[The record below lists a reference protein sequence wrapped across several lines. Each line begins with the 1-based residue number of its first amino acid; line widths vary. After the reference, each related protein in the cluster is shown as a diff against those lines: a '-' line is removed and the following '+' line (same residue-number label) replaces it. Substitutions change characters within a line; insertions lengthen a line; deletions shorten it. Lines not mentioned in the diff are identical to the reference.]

1 MNDLHADLR
10 HLAPLAPDQLPNLP
24 RISIITPCLNGER
37 YIVEAI
43 ESVLQQGY
51 PNFEHIIVDGASTDA
66 TLALLQRFSHLT
78 IISEPDRGSHEAMN
92 KGVGRASGDVIAF
105 LNVDD
110 SYPDNTL
117 LKVGAAFAANPGV
130 DILVG
135 DTVVYEDDGSDHRA
149 VRFIFNHP
157 HGNWLTECMFGNPGI
172 NGCFFRRSV
181 FERVGLFNNDYHICA
196 DRDFVTRAALAN
208 VPSLSL
214 DLPVLFYRAH
224 GGSQTIN
231 RTRSNILPIASEL
244 FRMASLFL
252 QSGDTAPSHVHLTR
266 AWHAFEAVRLMYVQL
281 HRGRLSEAAK
291 VLGRCSLQNPLW
303 PLYVIRA
310 LWLRRAVR
318 RNYRGGWNA
327 DLPYA
332 VVKGVPLC

>member
-1 MNDLHADLR
+1 M
-10 HLAPLAPDQLPNLP
+10 APLAPDQLSNLP

-66 TLALLQRFSHLT
+66 TLTLLQRFSHLT

-196 DRDFVTRAALAN
+196 DRDFVTRAALDE

-214 DLPVLFYRAH
+214 NMQTLFYRAH
-224 GGSQTIN
+224 SGSQTIN
-231 RTRSNILPIASEL
+231 RTRSNILPIATEL

-252 QSGDTAPSHVHLTR
+252 QSGTRTGSYTHLMR
-266 AWHAFEAVRLMYVQL
+266 AWHAFEGARLAFVQL
-281 HRGRLSEAAK
+281 HSGQLSKAGK
-291 VLGRCSLQNPLW
+291 LLVGCSLQSPLW
-303 PLYVIRA
+303 PLYLMRA
-310 LWLRRAVR
+310 IQLRRNVR
-318 RNYRGGWNA
+318 QHYRGGWNT
-327 DLPYA
+327 DLLA
-332 VVKGVPLC
+332 GAK